1 MEKEWIVKMKSSD
14 VILVKGDATEE
25 KAKST
30 LFVILVI
37 IGAVAAIA
45 GIAYAVEQIV
55 DLISSD
61 VKGIH
66 LYSMNN
72 AYVAKSINNS
82 IESIIKSVNK

>member
-1 MEKEWIVKMKSSD
+1 MKSSD

-45 GIAYAVEQIV
+45 GIAYAN
-55 DLISSD
+55 L
-61 VKGIH
+61 
-66 LYSMNN
+66 
-72 AYVAKSINNS
+72 
-82 IESIIKSVNK
+82 IKSQVLYRLS